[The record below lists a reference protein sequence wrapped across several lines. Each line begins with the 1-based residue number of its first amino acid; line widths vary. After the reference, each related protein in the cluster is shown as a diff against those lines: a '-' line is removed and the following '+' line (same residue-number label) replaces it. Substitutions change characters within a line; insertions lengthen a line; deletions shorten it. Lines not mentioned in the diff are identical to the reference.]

1 MAWEILAIWLIVA
14 TAIVLFIRDE
24 RRMQFERLAERARN
38 YATAPAWQDRDG
50 ARRPAG
56 LPPQPVRLRPAQD
69 LTALQRHFAEAMR
82 RSRQ

>member
-38 YATAPAWQDRDG
+38 YATAPAWQHRDG
-50 ARRPAG
+50 V
-56 LPPQPVRLRPAQD
+56 PPQPVRLRPAQD

>member
-38 YATAPAWQDRDG
+38 YATAPAWQHRDG
-50 ARRPAG
+50 AVA
-56 LPPQPVRLRPAQD
+56 
-69 LTALQRHFAEAMR
+69 
-82 RSRQ
+82 